1 MILKNEVPLAYYTA
15 YRKALRDL
23 KSALEKAEEFLKRCG
38 MNNTKGTI
46 AIIDVVLKDPS
57 RLMLTAS
64 FEGYELPEKYYQNL
78 KKWKK
83 KRREN
88 MQRRS

>member
-1 MILKNEVPLAYYTA
+1 MQNNGLPLSYYPP

-23 KSALEKAEEFLKRCG
+23 KSALEKAEGFLKRCG

-46 AIIDVVLKDPS
+46 AIIDVVLKDPE

-64 FEGYELPEKYYQNL
+64 LEGYELPEKYYRNL
-78 KKWKK
+78 QKWEK

-88 MQRRS
+88 MQRRL